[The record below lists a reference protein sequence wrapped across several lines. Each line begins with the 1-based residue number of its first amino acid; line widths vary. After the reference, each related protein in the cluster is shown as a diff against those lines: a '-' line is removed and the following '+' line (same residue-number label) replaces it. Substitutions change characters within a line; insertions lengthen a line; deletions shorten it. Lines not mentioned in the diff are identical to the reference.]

1 MVGPAS
7 LVTVMVQCAFTLALK
22 VPRGA
27 DLSTLRTLL
36 SQALPHQ
43 AQHGQLR

>member
-1 MVGPAS
+1 MGDPDS
-7 LVTVMVQCAFTLALK
+7 LVTLIVQCAFTLALK

-27 DLSTLRTLL
+27 DLSSLRTLL